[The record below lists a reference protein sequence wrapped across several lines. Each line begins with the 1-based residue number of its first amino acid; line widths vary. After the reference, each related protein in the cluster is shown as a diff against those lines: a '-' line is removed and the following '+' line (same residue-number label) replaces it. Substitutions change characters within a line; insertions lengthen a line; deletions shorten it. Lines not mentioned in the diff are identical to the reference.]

1 MSKFINIDIKKVFEE
16 VKLDIKFIFN
26 EIIHIPSLNSLKFK
40 YKEYNPV
47 FKFFIPFM
55 YINIPVLQLIVI
67 SSASYYIYKM
77 YVHFSSGSLAST
89 LLEIIGISLYLTS
102 MGLFVRKYIKLDDT
116 QNSRIELLG
125 IFIMSLFVS

>member
-1 MSKFINIDIKKVFEE
+1 MTNL
-16 VKLDIKFIFN
+16 KLDIKFIFN

-40 YKEYNPV
+40 YKDYNPV

-89 LLEIIGISLYLTS
+89 LLEIIGI
-102 MGLFVRKYIKLDDT
+102 I
-116 QNSRIELLG
+116 
-125 IFIMSLFVS
+125 SLFNFNGVICEEVYKA